1 VEDVMH
7 RSATTR
13 DLYGID
19 WADVA
24 ARARADLGDER
35 VARVSERLRTTMLV
49 RERSARAGSKGRF
62 RIHVTPPT
70 GEERATITG
79 ERTTA

>member
-1 VEDVMH
+1 MH
-7 RSATTR
+7 RTVTTS

-35 VARVSERLRTTMLV
+35 VAHFSERLRTTMLV
-49 RERSARAGSKGRF
+49 RERSLRSRDSEDRF
-62 RIHVTPPT
+62 RIRVGKTTSSGDQRGSMPP
-70 GEERATITG
+70 G
-79 ERTTA
+79 

>member
-1 VEDVMH
+1 MH
-7 RSATTR
+7 RIVTTG

-35 VARVSERLRTTMLV
+35 VARFSERLRTTMLV
-49 RERSARAGSKGRF
+49 RERSVRSRESGDRF
-62 RIHVTPPT
+62 RIRVGMTAPT
-70 GEERATITG
+70 VDHGG
-79 ERTTA
+79 GVS

>member
-1 VEDVMH
+1 MH
-7 RSATTR
+7 RIVTTG

-35 VARVSERLRTTMLV
+35 VARFSERLRTTMLV
-49 RERSARAGSKGRF
+49 RERSLRSRESGDRF
-62 RIHVTPPT
+62 RIRV
-70 GEERATITG
+70 G
-79 ERTTA
+79 TTAPTVDQAGDGS

>member
-1 VEDVMH
+1 MH

-24 ARARADLGDER
+24 ARARADLGDEG
-35 VARVSERLRTTMLV
+35 VARFSERLRTTMLV
-49 RERSARAGSKGRF
+49 RQRSARAGSQGRF
-62 RIHVTPPT
+62 RIRVT
-70 GEERATITG
+70 
-79 ERTTA
+79 TTDDDGRRH